1 MIFWIFFSYF
11 VSHSW
16 GIPMM
21 KITGLS
27 HIFKWENLP
36 NWWLTK
42 YFFAPL
48 YTITHDFATGEKHI
62 QLWQAAIRSGAIY
75 CGTGRRPARQRGST
89 NRSEAVDRGRG
100 VMSVIGEGARESPCS
115 ALPTVVY
122 PAWPWPRPA
131 GTGEPE
137 NIKLNCVFGANSYIP
152 SQLFSLSILS
162 ILVSESINFHLQ
174 IRELHRDGIHIPV
187 NSLSLN
193 ADRSS
198 HSFNQ
203 SGQPC
208 ETLDSCS
215 RLLNFSI
222 TQGKSNQQNTCY
234 HGTE

>member
-1 MIFWIFFSYF
+1 MLFPGLLS
-11 VSHSW
+11 SMASW
-16 GIPMM
+16 
-21 KITGLS
+21 S
-27 HIFKWENLP
+27 
-36 NWWLTK
+36 
-42 YFFAPL
+42 
-48 YTITHDFATGEKHI
+48 
-62 QLWQAAIRSGAIY
+62 
-75 CGTGRRPARQRGST
+75 
-89 NRSEAVDRGRG
+89 
-100 VMSVIGEGARESPCS
+100 GEGSNVCNRGGSKRVPLQCS
-115 ALPTVVY
+115 SQGCY

-137 NIKLNCVFGANSYIP
+137 KIRLNCCVFGANSCIL

-174 IRELHRDGIHIPV
+174 SRELHRDRIHIPV

-203 SGQPC
+203 NGQPC

-222 TQGKSNQQNTCY
+222 TQGKA
-234 HGTE
+234 

>member
-1 MIFWIFFSYF
+1 MRTEKNTSAQ
-11 VSHSW
+11 
-16 GIPMM
+16 
-21 KITGLS
+21 K
-27 HIFKWENLP
+27 HIYHNT
-36 NWWLTK
+36 WLCNR
-42 YFFAPL
+42 
-48 YTITHDFATGEKHI
+48 GKHI

-75 CGTGRRPARQRGST
+75 CGASRRPARQRGGT
-89 NRSEAVDRGRG
+89 KRSEAVDRGRG

-115 ALPTVVY
+115 AIPRVVY
-122 PAWPWPRPA
+122 PAWPRLA

-137 NIKLNCVFGANSYIP
+137 KIRLNCCVFGANSCIP

-174 IRELHRDGIHIPV
+174 SRELHRDRIHIPV
-187 NSLSLN
+187 NSLN

-203 SGQPC
+203 NGQSC

-215 RLLNFSI
+215 RLLNFPI